1 MVTKRIKRSVC
12 ANVCEWWGRVGETV
26 VPHSDDGSLDYP
38 FTVFSCINVAG
49 TSLISYNIKPGDSL
63 VVTGFYPAGISYAGA
78 YKKILKNKLKLT
90 VIPKYAYDHL
100 PIGSEYDDAPTDSPY
115 DETTN
120 PTLESVLWDCNLTAV
135 TGARKGHICLAEG
148 DRLYFGNVHYT
159 PNEEGVWLV
168 SSKYV
173 DVYGEATTDYNK
185 AYARIIFRT
194 PYYEVSEDSQYRIC
208 LCHAL
213 HRVSDAE
220 KKAIEDASVQTVS
233 NKLTSAKSSTV
244 TGVTTKETTI
254 PVPTS
259 GTVALTATGSM
270 TLELSDESA
279 QGSIPIV
286 TDITSSGGA
295 LAVETK
301 YLTGT
306 FSGTETTANVAF
318 STQNF
323 NAISSV
329 TTTKA
334 DRVTNVTI
342 AQS

>member
-49 TSLISYNIKPGDSL
+49 SNLVTYNIKPGDSL
-63 VVTGFYPAGISYAGA
+63 VVTGFYPANISYTGA

-90 VIPKYAYDHL
+90 VIPKYAYNQL
-100 PIGSEYDDAPTDSPY
+100 PPRSEFDDEPTSSPY
-115 DETTN
+115 NEETN
-120 PTLESVLWDCNLTAV
+120 PTLRDALWDCNITAA
-135 TGARKGHICLAEG
+135 TGARKGHICLGEG
-148 DRLYFGNVHYT
+148 DRLYFGNIHYT
-159 PNEEGVWLV
+159 RNEQGVWPAGG
-168 SSKYV
+168 YV
-173 DVYGEATTDYNK
+173 DVYGEATDDYDK
-185 AYARIIFRT
+185 AYARILFRT
-194 PYYEVSEDSQYRIC
+194 PVYHESEDSAYLIG

-233 NKLTSAKSSTV
+233 NNLTATKSSTV

-295 LAVETK
+295 LGVETK

-306 FSGTETTANVAF
+306 FSGTEATADVAF
-318 STQNF
+318 STKDY